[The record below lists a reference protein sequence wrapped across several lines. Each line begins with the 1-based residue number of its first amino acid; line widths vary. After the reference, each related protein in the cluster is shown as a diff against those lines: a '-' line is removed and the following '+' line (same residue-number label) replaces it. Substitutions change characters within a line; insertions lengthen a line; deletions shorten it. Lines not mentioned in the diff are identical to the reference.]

1 MAQRTA
7 PASQVP
13 IVNIEA
19 LDTIDDG
26 TFRITDQLTNDTKA
40 SGSEAR
46 GRGPDSNEDQTRSSG
61 SIISESCYSIR
72 STRSYIRPYY
82 RSRRVA
88 KSEIEKPWI
97 GERQN
102 GEFEMTTNDRENV
115 FLDNGKLVIKP
126 TLQDPTLINTDYALL
141 NLTADGTCTS
151 DMWYSCWA
159 ATNATNHTIIN
170 PIKSGRINTKSSAS
184 IRYGR
189 VEVVA
194 KMPVGDWLWPAIWL
208 LPVDNVYG
216 PWPASG
222 EIDMAE
228 SRGNNYTYKYGGN
241 DEVSSSLHWG
251 PTKSLD
257 QTWRDTN
264 TQKSMHSTYSAKFH
278 TYGLEWSKK
287 YLYTYVDSRIR
298 HVIYTK
304 YTKPQWVRG
313 QFPQLSEG
321 KLITDPWDTNR
332 FNTPFDTPFYLIV
345 NLAVGGTN
353 GYFSDPDSNKPW
365 VNNAVN
371 ASAYFWAAKDSWY
384 PTWVEGKAQLEVESV
399 KMWQECD

>member
-1 MAQRTA
+1 
-7 PASQVP
+7 
-13 IVNIEA
+13 
-19 LDTIDDG
+19 
-26 TFRITDQLTNDTKA
+26 
-40 SGSEAR
+40 
-46 GRGPDSNEDQTRSSG
+46 
-61 SIISESCYSIR
+61 
-72 STRSYIRPYY
+72 
-82 RSRRVA
+82 
-88 KSEIEKPWI
+88 
-97 GERQN
+97 
-102 GEFEMTTNDRENV
+102 MTTNDRENV

-304 YTKPQWVRG
+304 YTKHQWVRG